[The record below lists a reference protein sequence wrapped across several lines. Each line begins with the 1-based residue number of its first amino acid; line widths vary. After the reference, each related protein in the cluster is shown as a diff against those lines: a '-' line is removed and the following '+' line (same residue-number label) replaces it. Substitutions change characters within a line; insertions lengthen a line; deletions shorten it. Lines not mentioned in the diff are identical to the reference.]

1 MPHAV
6 DQSESLPRVVS
17 QEERDEEADLINQ
30 IIGGGQLEELDSF
43 HDRALDI
50 GEKADD
56 AQDFEDIADDDLADE
71 EDLIPI
77 NDTQS
82 QPQINHELNDDD
94 GGLFEDDEGDDLDD
108 LFGTDDQ
115 AHSPS
120 AEVKQPSS
128 TPNTTTTNAL
138 DALFSR
144 AQQERS
150 ESVESV
156 LPPQE
161 SSPDAPDVQDEESGE
176 EDDDTRE
183 QRLLFQQARERM
195 RRTDNRAEP
204 PPPAESNDEL
214 FSLVWSQFDPTQ
226 APRFNELLPG
236 KKAYYLSK
244 TPLKPPKPVN
254 PTKLSLEIQQDQE
267 KNFKLPGLG
276 ATAFHVRRAEAEA
289 KGLVLIEDN
298 ETLEEHTEDELQ
310 LVSFDDTE
318 DVGGVSWQDL
328 VAVCEDWD
336 IPDGASS
343 IADIEVDREED
354 ESTFDVF
361 EDDSWNIENDSR
373 PAKVCTCRIW

>member
-318 DVGGVSWQDL
+318 DVGGVSWQDF